1 MKKDK
6 FKHRFHSLLAI
17 IPFFLIISCA
27 STPDVVGKWRE
38 IGKTGT
44 LEFWK
49 DGTFKAVD
57 SMGMAVSG
65 KYTLHKNG
73 SVTFEIHHKEPPPE
87 IIKGSLSI
95 QGDELTFTSAPGK
108 EVERYEREKR

>member
-6 FKHRFHSLLAI
+6 FKHNFHFLLAI

-38 IGKTGT
+38 IGKTAT
-44 LEFWK
+44 LEFWN

-57 SMGMAVSG
+57 NQGMAVSG
-65 KYTLHKNG
+65 KYALQKNG
-73 SVTFEIHHKEPPPE
+73 SATFEIAHQGSSPE
-87 IIKGSLSI
+87 IIKGYLSVR
-95 QGDELTFTSAPGK
+95 GDELTITSARGN
-108 EVERYEREKR
+108 EVERYRREK